1 MPHITISGDIGSGKS
16 SVAQGLSR
24 AFGYRLASVG
34 QLQRTMAATSG
45 LTTLQA
51 NRLAEAV
58 PQLDDLIDE
67 EIVALGRGS
76 AETIFDSRM
85 AWHLVPSAFKV
96 HLIVDPGVAAMRI
109 YRHRSSETESYGSP
123 ADAQAAAEA
132 RFRSER
138 KRFAARFGVDIS
150 QLRHY
155 DLVIDTSDASLD
167 AVAAEIRAAFTGC
180 CRGSPSLR
188 VSQRRVSPLPGP
200 LSWASPA
207 GGMTNHPVIGYLRPK
222 LYLLRPGTAAG
233 GAQPNGLMPALLGSE
248 GEELAERLFPGSA
261 FAIS

>member
-45 LTTLQA
+45 LTTLEA
-51 NRLAEAV
+51 NRLAEEV

-67 EIVALGRGS
+67 EIVELGRGS
-76 AETIFDSRM
+76 TQTIFDSRM

-96 HLIVDPGVAAMRI
+96 HLIVDPAVAASRI
-109 YRHRSSETESYGSP
+109 YRHRVSRTESYGSP
-123 ADAQAAAEA
+123 ADAEAAAED

-150 QLRHY
+150 QLRNY
-155 DLVIDTSDASLD
+155 DLVIDTSDVSLD
-167 AVAAEIRAAFTGC
+167 AVATEIRAAFSGC
-180 CRGSPSLR
+180 SNGSPSLR
-188 VSQRRVSPLPGP
+188 VSQRQVSNLPGP
-200 LSWASPA
+200 LSWSSPA
-207 GGMTNHPVIGYLRPK
+207 GGTTNHPVIGYLRPK
-222 LYLLRPGTAAG
+222 LYLLRPGTKAVD
-233 GAQPNGLMPALLGSE
+233 AQPNGLMPAVLGAE
-248 GEELAERLFPGSA
+248 GEELAECLFPGSA
-261 FAIS
+261 FAAS